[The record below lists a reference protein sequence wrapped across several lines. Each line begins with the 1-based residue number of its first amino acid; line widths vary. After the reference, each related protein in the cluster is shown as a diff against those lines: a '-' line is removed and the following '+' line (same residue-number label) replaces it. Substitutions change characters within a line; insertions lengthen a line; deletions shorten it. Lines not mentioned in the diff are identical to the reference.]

1 MGIFGGKKEANN
13 EPSILVITS
22 DNLNREYEPL
32 GTVTVTSPKVTHDV
46 DFIVKMLGDKA
57 MEKGADA
64 VICFRYNLNGALH
77 TAYGTAV
84 KFK

>member
-1 MGIFGGKKEANN
+1 MSFFGGKKESNN
-13 EPSILVITS
+13 EPSILVISS
-22 DNLNREYEPL
+22 DKINRDYEPL

-57 MEKGADA
+57 QEQGADA

-77 TAYGTAV
+77 TAYGTAI